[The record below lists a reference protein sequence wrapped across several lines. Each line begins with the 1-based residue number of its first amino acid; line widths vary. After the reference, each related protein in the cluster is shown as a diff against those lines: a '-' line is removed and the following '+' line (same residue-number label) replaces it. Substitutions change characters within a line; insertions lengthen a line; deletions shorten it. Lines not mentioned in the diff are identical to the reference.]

1 MKLDDLYNV
10 KGRKFTDKEKAFLR
24 KKLPKS
30 KWKIK
35 YCIWKQERRNNRY
48 ILFLIDHFPG
58 KIRPPAMDKAIEVI
72 VTREISDLEYE
83 EQIENFGCCKRVY
96 ECWDYLDIEYLI
108 HEDQKYGVKTPQVFI
123 NECRK
128 RGYTKQPD
136 LFGGNYD
143 YLNEI

>member
-1 MKLDDLYNV
+1 MKFDIIDLYGV
-10 KGRKFTDKEKAFLR
+10 KGRRFTEAEKKFLR

-35 YCIWKQERRNNRY
+35 YCIWKQERRNGLY

-72 VTREISDLEYE
+72 AKRDLTDAEYE
-83 EQIENFGCCKRVY
+83 EQIENFGCCNRVY
-96 ECWDYLDIEYLI
+96 QCYDYKDIEWLI
-108 HEDQKYGVKTPQVFI
+108 HEDSLYGVKTPQEFI

-136 LFGGNYD
+136 LFGKNYE
-143 YLNEI
+143 YLK